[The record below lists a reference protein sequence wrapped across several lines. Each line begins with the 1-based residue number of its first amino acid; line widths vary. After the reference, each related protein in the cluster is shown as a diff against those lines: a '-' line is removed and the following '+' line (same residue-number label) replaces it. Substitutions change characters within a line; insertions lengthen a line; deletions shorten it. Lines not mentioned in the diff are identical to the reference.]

1 MLRLY
6 WLSRTM
12 SNDGGLKMRKANV
25 TKGKIRYTTY
35 LDQDIIEIIQKISLK
50 RRVEESIVGR
60 EVLSQWALAQPID

>member
-1 MLRLY
+1 
-6 WLSRTM
+6 
-12 SNDGGLKMRKANV
+12 MRKANV